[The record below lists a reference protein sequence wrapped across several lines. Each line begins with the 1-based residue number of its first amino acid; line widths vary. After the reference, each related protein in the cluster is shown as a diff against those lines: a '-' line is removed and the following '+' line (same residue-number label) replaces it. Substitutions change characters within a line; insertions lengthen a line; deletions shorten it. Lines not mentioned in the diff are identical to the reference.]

1 MSLRSLYGNII
12 LDHYKNPRNMGELPE
27 ADVVVEARNPLCG
40 DELTLYLKLDDNQR
54 LAEVKFTGV
63 GCAISQAS
71 ASMMTVAVQGLPK
84 EEAEE
89 LIQLFKQ
96 MVMGEAE
103 LDAEAEARL
112 GDLVSLEGV
121 SQLHNRVKC
130 ATLAWNALQEGLEEF
145 ARGGSRAELVEK
157 AD

>member
-12 LDHYKNPRNMGELPE
+12 LDHYKNPRNMGELAD

-40 DELTLYLKLDDNQR
+40 DELTLYLKMGEEGK
-54 LAEVKFTGV
+54 LAQVNFTGV

-71 ASMMTVAVQGLPK
+71 ASMMTEAVKGLPR
-84 EEAEE
+84 EQAEE
-89 LIQLFKQ
+89 LIELFRG
-96 MVMGEAE
+96 MVLGERE
-103 LDAEAEARL
+103 LDAEAEAKL

-130 ATLAWNALQEGLEEF
+130 ATLAWNALKEGLEEF